1 MFLLFSMK
9 KLKIKFLIHHFA
21 YWTLIFSM
29 VVAGILKLYNPY
41 QFIPSQSL
49 LPITSE
55 LSLFISALPL
65 SIFEI
70 LLASVFLIKKDTNGI
85 NYTLI
90 IMYSAFF
97 ILCCIVNFIGIEPD
111 LICLERMAS
120 KQNLTLIIFKNFI
133 LVISSIVMLKTQN

>member
-1 MFLLFSMK
+1 
-9 KLKIKFLIHHFA
+9 
-21 YWTLIFSM
+21 M

-70 LLASVFLIKKDTNGI
+70 LLASVFLIKKDANGI